1 MTIVDVHTGGRWKK
15 SAAELM
21 THVRPEFECLIEGCL
36 ERGIHVAVA
45 TFSKQKELLQEVLG
59 DAIQTDIE
67 IPIYGGDDT
76 VAAHMKG
83 KQSQLILARWYFDK
97 RGGGGGAVADIAP
110 RETVLIDDD
119 GRNILIA
126 QQDGYRTVH
135 YNPQK
140 SQDHNALMLDK

>member
-1 MTIVDVHTGGRWKK
+1 MTIVDVHTRGRWKE
-15 SAAELM
+15 SAAGLM

-45 TFSKQKELLQEVLG
+45 TFSTQVELLQEVMV
-59 DAIQTDIE
+59 DAIQTDIK

-76 VAAHMKG
+76 VAPHLKG

-97 RGGGGGAVADIAP
+97 RGGGAVANIAP

-126 QQDGYRTVH
+126 QQDGYRTLH
-135 YNPQK
+135 YNPER
-140 SQDHNALMLDK
+140 SQDENALALEKRA